1 MRERALR
8 YLSVYVALLGLL
20 AGVRVL
26 THNTYGNLQALID
39 REEALEYRKA
49 QLTREVNSLESAAR
63 VRDWATRFEMIPWT
77 TAKRLTAATKP
88 LEEPVIQ
95 QSTTPKVKVVTQWR

>member
-39 REEALEYRKA
+39 REEALQYRKA
-49 QLTREVNSLESAAR
+49 QLTREVNALESAAR
-63 VRDWATRFEMIPWT
+63 VRDWATSNEMIPWT

-88 LEEPVIQ
+88 LEEPSIPQ
-95 QSTTPKVKVVTQWR
+95 QATPKVKVVTQWR